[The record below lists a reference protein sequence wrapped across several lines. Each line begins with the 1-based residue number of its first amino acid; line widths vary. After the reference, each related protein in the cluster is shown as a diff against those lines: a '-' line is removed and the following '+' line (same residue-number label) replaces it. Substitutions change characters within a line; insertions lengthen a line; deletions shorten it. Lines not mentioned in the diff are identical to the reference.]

1 MNKNLPRNYGIMF
14 HHFHSKNHPRS
25 DGSISKKDFMNIL
38 KEINI
43 NKISQPDK
51 FLINKKKICLTFDDS
66 LKCQYDI
73 AFPILKKLNIKAFWF
88 IYSSSL
94 NPDKNNIELFRR
106 FRYKKYKKFDI
117 FYKDFLKFTENKN
130 NINSFLKNN
139 KKNIQQFKKEYSF
152 YSLNEIK
159 FRFIRDRFLIKEDF
173 HKIIQKMYRYKNFD
187 FKKEIKNIFLSKK
200 EIKNL
205 SKNGQIIGLH
215 SHSHPTKISLLNKKD
230 QYNEYMTNKKILEK
244 IIKKKITVSSHPSG
258 DYNIQTLRIL
268 KKIGIKLSFRSNIQI
283 DKKFSNSIYRNLI
296 IPREDH
302 INLLK

>member
-1 MNKNLPRNYGIMF
+1 
-14 HHFHSKNHPRS
+14 
-25 DGSISKKDFMNIL
+25 
-38 KEINI
+38 
-43 NKISQPDK
+43 
-51 FLINKKKICLTFDDS
+51 
-66 LKCQYDI
+66 
-73 AFPILKKLNIKAFWF
+73 
-88 IYSSSL
+88 
-94 NPDKNNIELFRR
+94 
-106 FRYKKYKKFDI
+106 
-117 FYKDFLKFTENKN
+117 
-130 NINSFLKNN
+130 
-139 KKNIQQFKKEYSF
+139 
-152 YSLNEIK
+152 
-159 FRFIRDRFLIKEDF
+159 
-173 HKIIQKMYRYKNFD
+173 MYRYKNFD

-200 EIKNL
+200 EIKKL

-268 KKIGIKLSFRSNIQI
+268 KKIIIKLSFRSNIQI